1 MIRLCGALRRVKP
14 IVLGQSFGGFV
25 AQRDLA
31 RHSAHPAKVVLNST
45 SHHLGPE
52 RKVAALTRFGGAAAG
67 AAARAFWTAP
77 SPHRTDG
84 QVPGA
89 AANSQ

>member
-1 MIRLCGALRRVKP
+1 MRLRGAPGLVKP

-31 RHSAHPAKVVLNST
+31 RHPAHPAKVVLNST

-67 AAARAFWTAP
+67 AAARACPTGPSTPSTSASRKTAT
-77 SPHRTDG
+77 R
-84 QVPGA
+84 
-89 AANSQ
+89 